1 MHNNKRSFWCFSC
14 SKDHLLH
21 ECPTLSEEQRQ
32 YAQFENQRYLAK
44 KRESSGPQQFK
55 SNGYTRNG
63 PVLVVD
69 EASNYKVVRD
79 S

>member
-1 MHNNKRSFWCFSC
+1 VKNNVSTHN
-14 SKDHLLH
+14 SKINAISL
-21 ECPTLSEEQRQ
+21 Q
-32 YAQFENQRYLAK
+32 

-69 EASNYKVVRD
+69 EASNDISLQQAITNDDVLPEQTEVTKNE
-79 S
+79 